1 MTTNPIKYVEV
12 RIEQLKEEYSKNPSE
27 ENAMIFDKA
36 VMDLMTVLDL
46 LKRDRNLSMN
56 PYKYL
61 TMDRM
66 PTEGEA
72 LLMMLTILLVGTVL
86 LNWIVS
92 LFI

>member
-12 RIEQLKEEYSKNPSE
+12 RIEQLKEEYAKNPSE

-36 VMDLMTVLDL
+36 VMELMTVLDL
-46 LKRDRNLSMN
+46 LKRDRN
-56 PYKYL
+56 KDQR
-61 TMDRM
+61 MDRP

-72 LLMMLTILLVGTVL
+72 LIMMLTVLLVGTVL

-92 LFI
+92 VVT

>member
-12 RIEQLKEEYSKNPSE
+12 RIEQLKEEYAKNPSE

-36 VMDLMTVLDL
+36 VMELMTVLDL
-46 LKRDRNLSMN
+46 LKRDRN
-56 PYKYL
+56 KDQR
-61 TMDRM
+61 MDRP

-72 LLMMLTILLVGTVL
+72 LIMMLTILLVGTVL

-92 LFI
+92 VVT